1 MKPVDESQA
10 RQWANTGR
18 MSHTQSVAAIR
29 DLRGQTVWPDEPKH
43 ERVILR
49 QCKPLPRTKR

>member
-1 MKPVDESQA
+1 MRPVDESQA
-10 RQWANTGR
+10 RQWANMGR
-18 MSHTQSVAAIR
+18 ISHTQSVAAIR